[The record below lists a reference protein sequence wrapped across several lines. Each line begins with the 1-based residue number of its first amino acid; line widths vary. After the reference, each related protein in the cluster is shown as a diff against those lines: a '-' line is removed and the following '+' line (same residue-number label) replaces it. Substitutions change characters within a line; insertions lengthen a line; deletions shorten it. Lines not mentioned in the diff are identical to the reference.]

1 MPRSDLVPGLHAKE
15 LSLQTTLHRLRMQP
29 PGSAST
35 SHCDAGQPSTIIAG
49 ILTLRSTLLM
59 DSEDTWSGPSSP
71 GHFKLTRQISWLQR
85 EKPFTHNNV
94 HRLCCLHT
102 FCCVQFFLSTDN
114 WPSVMLSWSSLQWAS
129 MLLPATAAVHWGAPP
144 QVLMN
149 FFFFFKYSLFTKIP
163 AFKQSRRQLKVN
175 LKLKLW
181 WVPLT
186 T

>member
-49 ILTLRSTLLM
+49 ILTLHSTLLM

-102 FCCVQFFLSTDN
+102 FCCVQFFWVQTTDLLSCYLEVVTT
-114 WPSVMLSWSSLQWAS
+114 SLQWAS
-129 MLLPATAAVHWGAPP
+129 MLLPATAAVHWGAPSHWGASS
-144 QVLMN
+144 QVLIN
-149 FFFFFKYSLFTKIP
+149 FFFFFKVFFVYQNSYF
-163 AFKQSRRQLKVN
+163 
-175 LKLKLW
+175 
-181 WVPLT
+181 
-186 T
+186 